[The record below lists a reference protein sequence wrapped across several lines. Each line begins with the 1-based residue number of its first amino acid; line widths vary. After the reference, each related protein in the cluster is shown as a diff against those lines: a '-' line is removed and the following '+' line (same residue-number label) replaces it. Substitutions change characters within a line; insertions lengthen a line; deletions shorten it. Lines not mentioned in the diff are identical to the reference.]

1 MSHSNVT
8 SIISLFN
15 MFWNKNTTSFLKF
28 QHIPKPPCHIL
39 EKYEDFDFALFALYQ
54 SIFKTTD
61 YK

>member
-28 QHIPKPPCHIL
+28 QLIPKPPCQSL
-39 EKYEDFDFALFALYQ
+39 EKYEDFDFALFALY
-54 SIFKTTD
+54 
-61 YK
+61 